1 MENMERLTGKKIL
14 VTGGAGFI
22 GSQVVADLIALQNH
36 VIVVDDLSSG
46 KKEYV
51 DSKAIFYE
59 ADVRDKKMAEIFEK
73 ENPEIV
79 FHFAAQP
86 LVEQAHKNPYDV
98 IEVNVM
104 GTVNVLE
111 VCRHRQNIEAIII
124 VSSDKAYGKSEHL
137 PYTENHPLQGDHP
150 YDVSKSAADLIAMTY
165 FKTYGMPIVIT
176 RFSNVFGPGDTNFSR
191 IIPGVMEAMLHGKEF
206 LIRSDGAMV
215 REYTYVKDISQACIA
230 LAAQIKGNEGEAFN
244 FGSNQVFSV
253 IELVEKVKKIV
264 GKKLDYKI
272 LNITKNE
279 IPKQHLDWSKAKQR
293 LHWEPVT
300 TFEEAI
306 TQTFKWYETMGL

>member
-1 MENMERLTGKKIL
+1 MERLTGKKIL